1 MHGGD
6 SVEKGTFILKIKAF
20 YYTIALAG
28 ALCVFATSAEAKVFS
43 IPSQDAIATISIPD
57 DWKPNETDNGIE
69 MNSPDAG
76 IYVDAE
82 QVQGADIATAVTET
96 VTLLTK
102 QGLVIDE
109 SSKQQSDSEKN
120 GLKMHDFLFKGKD
133 KDGPTNFS
141 ITLIETATPDKF
153 LMLTFWGSDEAVK
166 ANDKV
171 LGEIAQS
178 VQLTKQ

>member
-1 MHGGD
+1 M
-6 SVEKGTFILKIKAF
+6 
-20 YYTIALAG
+20 
-28 ALCVFATSAEAKVFS
+28 FS

-57 DWKPNETDNGIE
+57 DWKPNETENGIE

-82 QVQGADIATAVTET
+82 VVKGVDITSAVAET
-96 VTLLTK
+96 VKLLTK

-120 GLKMHDFLFKGKD
+120 GLKMHDLLFKGKD
-133 KDGPTNFS
+133 NDGPTNFS
-141 ITLIETATPDKF
+141 ITLIETSTPDKY

-166 ANDKV
+166 ANDKI
-171 LGEIAQS
+171 LGEISQS